1 MAQNPPPPTPPQF
14 PSPEELKS
22 KITDFMKQNFGDHVS
37 VATITEPEP
46 AVAEEDEKPE
56 KTEHKEFEFHLL
68 PRDIKAHLDR
78 FVIKQ
83 EEAKKVLAIAVCDHY
98 NHANYL
104 RRLEKEDPNRAQ
116 EIEYIK
122 QNVILVGPTGVGKTY
137 LIKHIAD
144 LIKVPF
150 VKADAT
156 KFSETGYVGGDV
168 EDLVRE
174 LVHKADGDVNLAQF
188 GIIYIDEIDKIAS
201 AGNLI
206 GRDVS
211 GRGVQTTLLKL
222 MEETE
227 VPVRSMNDLQAQLQ
241 AAFEFQRRG
250 KAKRD
255 TINTR
260 HILFVVSGAF
270 GKLKEQV
277 ARRVRHGQIGFSAQP
292 IQVMDN
298 ELFQH
303 VTTQDFMEYGFEP
316 EFIGRLPVR
325 VVCEDLD
332 ANDLFDI
339 MKFSEGSLLRQYER
353 AFRAYGIE
361 ISFEDEALR
370 LLAQAAA
377 TEKTGARGLLTV
389 FEKLFRD
396 YKFHL
401 AGSGLTQLRVS
412 AALVREPQRV
422 LEQLMAE
429 GHKLEAQMLEAGA
442 REFAEKFSKDHGLE
456 ISLDESA
463 IRRLVERAQA
473 ERMTM
478 TDLCA
483 HLFKDFQF
491 GLSLIK
497 KNTGRTQFV
506 LNAAAIDAPD
516 KFLSDLVVHTI
527 QLHRRKTPDCMKPL
541 LVAFLDQTA
550 RHLPARGGCGGSKRL
565 IACMKRSLIT
575 TLIIGVAVALIV
587 GALHATK
594 VIAGFEAVAAQLVT
608 DYAGATRVVGEK
620 WQYVFVLL
628 IALGVAWLSLSNP
641 RCGTMARLV
650 INRVIAGGTVWPR
663 VGLLSL
669 PRIFSAGAVS
679 PGGRVCSPRRRRV
692 VGFFAQEPLTSNPHI
707 VCRSRFQRAIS
718 PS

>member
-1 MAQNPPPPTPPQF
+1 MAQNPPPPPPPQF

-22 KITDFMKQNFGDHVS
+22 KITEFMKQNFGDSVS

-56 KTEHKEFEFHLL
+56 KTEHKEFDFHLL

-174 LVHKADGDVNLAQF
+174 LVHKADGDLNLAQF
-188 GIIYIDEIDKIAS
+188 GIIYIDEIDKIAA

-241 AAFEFQRRG
+241 AAFAFQRRG
-250 KAKRD
+250 KAKRE

-270 GKLKEQV
+270 EKLKEQV

-292 IQVMDN
+292 VQVMDN

-303 VTTQDFMEYGFEP
+303 VTTQDFIE
-316 EFIGRLPVR
+316 RLPVR
-325 VVCEDLD
+325 VVCEELD

-339 MKFSEGSLLRQYER
+339 MKYSEGSLLRQYER

-361 ISFEDEALR
+361 ISFENEALR

-422 LEQLMAE
+422 LKQLMAE
-429 GHKLEAQMLEAGA
+429 GHKLEAQMLEVGA

-473 ERMTM
+473 
-478 TDLCA
+478 
-483 HLFKDFQF
+483 
-491 GLSLIK
+491 
-497 KNTGRTQFV
+497 
-506 LNAAAIDAPD
+506 
-516 KFLSDLVVHTI
+516 
-527 QLHRRKTPDCMKPL
+527 
-541 LVAFLDQTA
+541 
-550 RHLPARGGCGGSKRL
+550 
-565 IACMKRSLIT
+565 
-575 TLIIGVAVALIV
+575 
-587 GALHATK
+587 
-594 VIAGFEAVAAQLVT
+594 
-608 DYAGATRVVGEK
+608 
-620 WQYVFVLL
+620 
-628 IALGVAWLSLSNP
+628 
-641 RCGTMARLV
+641 
-650 INRVIAGGTVWPR
+650 
-663 VGLLSL
+663 
-669 PRIFSAGAVS
+669 
-679 PGGRVCSPRRRRV
+679 
-692 VGFFAQEPLTSNPHI
+692 
-707 VCRSRFQRAIS
+707 
-718 PS
+718 

>member
-1 MAQNPPPPTPPQF
+1 MEQNPPPQF
-14 PSPEELKS
+14 PSPEELKT
-22 KITDFMKQNFGDHVS
+22 KITEFMKQNFGDRVS
-37 VATITEPEP
+37 VATFAEPEP
-46 AVAEEDEKPE
+46 AAAEAEEEEKPE
-56 KTEHKEFEFHLL
+56 KTDHKEFEFNLL

-83 EEAKKVLAIAVCDHY
+83 DEAKKVLAIAVCDHY

-104 RRLEKEDPNRAQ
+104 RRLEKEDATHAQ

-188 GIIYIDEIDKIAS
+188 GIIYIDEIDKIAA

-227 VPVRSMNDLQAQLQ
+227 VPVRSMNDLQGQLQ

-250 KAKRD
+250 KAKRE

-270 GKLKEQV
+270 EKLKEQV
-277 ARRVRHGQIGFSAQP
+277 ARRVRHGQIGFSAEP

-298 ELFQH
+298 ELFRH
-303 VTTQDFMEYGFEP
+303 VTTHDFMEYGFEP

-332 ANDLFDI
+332 ADDLFSI

-370 LLAQAAA
+370 LLAEAAA
-377 TEKTGARGLLTV
+377 KEKTGARGLLTV

-396 YKFHL
+396 YKYYL
-401 AGSGLTQLRVS
+401 AGSGLSQLRVT
-412 AALVREPQRV
+412 AAVVREPKRV
-422 LEQLMAE
+422 LDRLMAE

-442 REFAEKFSKDHGLE
+442 RQFAEKFSGDHGLE
-456 ISLDESA
+456 LIFDDTA
-463 IRRLVERAQA
+463 VRRLVERAQA

-478 TDLCA
+478 GDLCA
-483 HLFKDFQF
+483 HLFKDYQF
-491 GLSLIK
+491 GLNLIK
-497 KNTGRTQFV
+497 RNTGQTRFV
-506 LNAAAIDAPD
+506 VNGAAVDAPD
-516 KFLSDLVVHTI
+516 KFLSELVV
-527 QLHRRKTPDCMKPL
+527 QSYYP
-541 LVAFLDQTA
+541 
-550 RHLPARGGCGGSKRL
+550 
-565 IACMKRSLIT
+565 
-575 TLIIGVAVALIV
+575 
-587 GALHATK
+587 
-594 VIAGFEAVAAQLVT
+594 
-608 DYAGATRVVGEK
+608 
-620 WQYVFVLL
+620 
-628 IALGVAWLSLSNP
+628 
-641 RCGTMARLV
+641 
-650 INRVIAGGTVWPR
+650 GTV
-663 VGLLSL
+663 
-669 PRIFSAGAVS
+669 
-679 PGGRVCSPRRRRV
+679 
-692 VGFFAQEPLTSNPHI
+692 AQK
-707 VCRSRFQRAIS
+707 A
-718 PS
+718 

>member
-1 MAQNPPPPTPPQF
+1 MEQNPPPF
-14 PSPEELKS
+14 PSPEELKA
-22 KITDFMKQNFGDHVS
+22 KITEFMKSNFGDRVS
-37 VATITEPEP
+37 VATFAQPDP
-46 AVAEEDEKPE
+46 AESGVEEKADKIGNE
-56 KTEHKEFEFHLL
+56 EFVFNFL

-83 EEAKKVLAIAVCDHY
+83 DEAKKVLSIAVCDHY

-104 RRLEKEDPNRAQ
+104 RRLAKENPERA
-116 EIEYIK
+116 EETEYAK

-188 GIIYIDEIDKIAS
+188 GIIYIDEIDKIAA

-241 AAFEFQRRG
+241 AAFEFQKRG
-250 KAKRD
+250 KAKRE

-270 GKLKEQV
+270 ERLKQQV
-277 ARRVRHGQIGFSAQP
+277 SRRVQHGQIGFSAAP
-292 IQVMDN
+292 VQVMDN

-303 VTTQDFMEYGFEP
+303 VTTQDFVEYGFEP

-332 ANDLFDI
+332 ADDLYKI

-361 ISFEDEALR
+361 ISFDDEALR
-370 LLAQAAA
+370 LMAEAAA
-377 TEKTGARGLLTV
+377 REKTGARGLLTV

-396 YKFHL
+396 YKYYL
-401 AGSGLTQLRVS
+401 AGSGLSQLRVS
-412 AALVREPQRV
+412 AELVREPKRV
-422 LEQLMAE
+422 LDRLMAE
-429 GHKLEAQMLEAGA
+429 GHRHEEKTLEANA
-442 REFAEKFSKDHGLE
+442 RQFADKFKREHGLE
-456 ISLDESA
+456 IVFDDTA
-463 IRRLVERAQA
+463 FQRLTERAQT

-478 TDLCA
+478 ADLCA
-483 HLFKDFQF
+483 HLFKDYQF
-491 GLSLIK
+491 GLSLIS
-497 KNTGRTQFV
+497 KNTGQKKF
-506 LNAAAIDAPD
+506 LLDAAAVDAPD
-516 KFLSDLVVHTI
+516 KFLSELVV
-527 QLHRRKTPDCMKPL
+527 QSYYP
-541 LVAFLDQTA
+541 
-550 RHLPARGGCGGSKRL
+550 
-565 IACMKRSLIT
+565 
-575 TLIIGVAVALIV
+575 
-587 GALHATK
+587 
-594 VIAGFEAVAAQLVT
+594 
-608 DYAGATRVVGEK
+608 VVSVQK
-620 WQYVFVLL
+620 
-628 IALGVAWLSLSNP
+628 A
-641 RCGTMARLV
+641 
-650 INRVIAGGTVWPR
+650 
-663 VGLLSL
+663 
-669 PRIFSAGAVS
+669 
-679 PGGRVCSPRRRRV
+679 
-692 VGFFAQEPLTSNPHI
+692 
-707 VCRSRFQRAIS
+707 
-718 PS
+718 

>member
-1 MAQNPPPPTPPQF
+1 MAQDPSPPPF
-14 PSPEELKS
+14 PSPEELKA
-22 KITDFMKQNFGDHVS
+22 KITEFMKQNFGDRVS
-37 VATITEPEP
+37 VATFAEPEP
-46 AVAEEDEKPE
+46 ATAEEDERPDKVD
-56 KTEHKEFEFHLL
+56 HNEFEFNLL

-83 EEAKKVLAIAVCDHY
+83 DEAKKVLAIAVCDHY

-104 RRLEKEDPNRAQ
+104 RRLEKEDARRAQ

-144 LIKVPF
+144 LIQVPF
-150 VKADAT
+150 VKADAM

-188 GIIYIDEIDKIAS
+188 GIIYIDEIDKIAA

-250 KAKRD
+250 KAKRE

-270 GKLKEQV
+270 EKLKEQV
-277 ARRVRHGQIGFSAQP
+277 ARRVRQGQIGFRAEP
-292 IQVMDN
+292 VQVMDN

-303 VTTQDFMEYGFEP
+303 VTTQDFIEYGFEP

-332 ANDLFDI
+332 ADDLFNI
-339 MKFSEGSLLRQYER
+339 MKYSEGSLLRQYER

-370 LLAQAAA
+370 LLAEAAA
-377 TEKTGARGLLTV
+377 KEKTGARGLLTV

-396 YKFHL
+396 YKYYL
-401 AGSGLTQLRVS
+401 AGSGLSQLRVT
-412 AALVREPQRV
+412 AVLVREPQRV
-422 LEQLMAE
+422 LDRLRVE

-442 REFAEKFSKDHGLE
+442 RQFAEKFGNEHGLE
-456 ISLDESA
+456 IVFDEAA

-473 ERMTM
+473 ERMNM
-478 TDLCA
+478 SDLCF
-483 HLFKDFQF
+483 HLFKDYQF
-491 GLSLIK
+491 GLNLIK
-497 KNTGRTQFV
+497 KNTGQTKFV
-506 LNAAAIDAPD
+506 LNTAAIDAPD
-516 KFLSDLVVHTI
+516 EFLSELVV
-527 QLHRRKTPDCMKPL
+527 QSYY
-541 LVAFLDQTA
+541 
-550 RHLPARGGCGGSKRL
+550 PAA
-565 IACMKRSLIT
+565 IAQK
-575 TLIIGVAVALIV
+575 A
-587 GALHATK
+587 
-594 VIAGFEAVAAQLVT
+594 
-608 DYAGATRVVGEK
+608 
-620 WQYVFVLL
+620 
-628 IALGVAWLSLSNP
+628 
-641 RCGTMARLV
+641 
-650 INRVIAGGTVWPR
+650 
-663 VGLLSL
+663 
-669 PRIFSAGAVS
+669 
-679 PGGRVCSPRRRRV
+679 
-692 VGFFAQEPLTSNPHI
+692 
-707 VCRSRFQRAIS
+707 
-718 PS
+718 

>member
-1 MAQNPPPPTPPQF
+1 MEQNPPPPQF
-14 PSPEELKS
+14 PSPEELKA
-22 KITDFMKQNFGDHVS
+22 KITEFMKQNFGDRVS
-37 VATITEPEP
+37 VATFAEPE
-46 AVAEEDEKPE
+46 AAAAEEEEKPE
-56 KTEHKEFEFHLL
+56 KTDHEEFEFGLL

-83 EEAKKVLAIAVCDHY
+83 DEAKKALAIAVCDHY

-104 RRLEKEDPNRAQ
+104 RRLEKEDATRAQ

-174 LVHKADGDVNLAQF
+174 LVQKADGDVNLAQF

-201 AGNLI
+201 ASNLI

-250 KAKRD
+250 KAKRE

-277 ARRVRHGQIGFSAQP
+277 GRRVRQSQIGFSAEP
-292 IQVMDN
+292 VQVMDN

-332 ANDLFDI
+332 ADDLFNI
-339 MKFSEGSLLRQYER
+339 MKYSEGSLLRQYER

-370 LLAQAAA
+370 LLAEAAA
-377 TEKTGARGLLTV
+377 MEKTGARGLLTV

-396 YKFHL
+396 YKYYL
-401 AGSGLTQLRVS
+401 AGSGLSQLRVT

-422 LEQLMAE
+422 LDRLMAE
-429 GHKLEAQMLEAGA
+429 GHKEEAKMLEAA
-442 REFAEKFSKDHGLE
+442 DRQFAEAFGKEHGLE
-456 ISLDESA
+456 IVFDDSA
-463 IRRLVERAQA
+463 LRRLVERAQS
-473 ERMTM
+473 ERMNM
-478 TDLCA
+478 NDLCA
-483 HLFKDFQF
+483 HLFKDYQF
-491 GLSLIK
+491 GLSLVK
-497 KNTGRTQFV
+497 KNTGQSKFV
-506 LNAAAIDAPD
+506 LGAEAVDAPD
-516 KFLSDLVVHTI
+516 RCLSELVV
-527 QLHRRKTPDCMKPL
+527 QSYYPTPR
-541 LVAFLDQTA
+541 AFGEEAPATA
-550 RHLPARGGCGGSKRL
+550 SSK
-565 IACMKRSLIT
+565 A
-575 TLIIGVAVALIV
+575 
-587 GALHATK
+587 
-594 VIAGFEAVAAQLVT
+594 
-608 DYAGATRVVGEK
+608 
-620 WQYVFVLL
+620 
-628 IALGVAWLSLSNP
+628 
-641 RCGTMARLV
+641 
-650 INRVIAGGTVWPR
+650 
-663 VGLLSL
+663 
-669 PRIFSAGAVS
+669 
-679 PGGRVCSPRRRRV
+679 
-692 VGFFAQEPLTSNPHI
+692 
-707 VCRSRFQRAIS
+707 
-718 PS
+718 

>member
-1 MAQNPPPPTPPQF
+1 MAQNPPPPTPPF

-22 KITDFMKQNFGDHVS
+22 KITEFMKQNFGDRVS

-46 AVAEEDEKPE
+46 AVAEEDDKPE
-56 KTEHKEFEFHLL
+56 KTDHEEFEFNLL
-68 PRDIKAHLDR
+68 PRDIKTHLDR
-78 FVIKQ
+78 FVMKQ

-104 RRLEKEDPNRAQ
+104 RRLAKEDPERAQ

-174 LVHKADGDVNLAQF
+174 LVHKANGDLNLAQF
-188 GIIYIDEIDKIAS
+188 GIIYIDEIDKIAA

-250 KAKRD
+250 RAKRE
-255 TINTR
+255 TINTL

-270 GKLKEQV
+270 EKLKEQV
-277 ARRVRHGQIGFSAQP
+277 ARRVRHGQIGFSAEP
-292 IQVMDN
+292 VQVMDN

-303 VTTQDFMEYGFEP
+303 VTTHDFVEYGFEP

-332 ANDLFDI
+332 ADDLFKI
-339 MKFSEGSLLRQYER
+339 MKNSEGSLLRQYER

-370 LLAQAAA
+370 LLSEAAA
-377 TEKTGARGLLTV
+377 KEKTGARGLLTV
-389 FEKLFRD
+389 FERLFRD
-396 YKFHL
+396 YKYYL
-401 AGSGLTQLRVS
+401 AGSGLSQLRVT
-412 AALVREPQRV
+412 ADLVQHPKRV
-422 LEQLMAE
+422 LDHLMAE
-429 GHKLEAQMLEAGA
+429 GHKQEAKALELSAHQ
-442 REFAEKFSKDHGLE
+442 FAEKFKSEHGLE
-456 ISLDESA
+456 IIFDDSA
-463 IRRLVERAQA
+463 VRRLVERAQA

-478 TDLCA
+478 GQICG
-483 HLFKDFQF
+483 HLF
-491 GLSLIK
+491 
-497 KNTGRTQFV
+497 
-506 LNAAAIDAPD
+506 
-516 KFLSDLVVHTI
+516 
-527 QLHRRKTPDCMKPL
+527 
-541 LVAFLDQTA
+541 
-550 RHLPARGGCGGSKRL
+550 
-565 IACMKRSLIT
+565 
-575 TLIIGVAVALIV
+575 
-587 GALHATK
+587 
-594 VIAGFEAVAAQLVT
+594 
-608 DYAGATRVVGEK
+608 
-620 WQYVFVLL
+620 
-628 IALGVAWLSLSNP
+628 
-641 RCGTMARLV
+641 
-650 INRVIAGGTVWPR
+650 
-663 VGLLSL
+663 
-669 PRIFSAGAVS
+669 
-679 PGGRVCSPRRRRV
+679 
-692 VGFFAQEPLTSNPHI
+692 
-707 VCRSRFQRAIS
+707 
-718 PS
+718 